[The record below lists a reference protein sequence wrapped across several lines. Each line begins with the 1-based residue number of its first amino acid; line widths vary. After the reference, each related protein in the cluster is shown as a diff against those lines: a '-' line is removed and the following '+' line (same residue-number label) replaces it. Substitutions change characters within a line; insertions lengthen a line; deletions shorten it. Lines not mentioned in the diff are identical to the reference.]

1 MMCDQ
6 GHGDIL
12 AKIEDV
18 EGTVGEVKTL
28 AQENKETLDSIYDC
42 VAGTIG
48 NGGEKPGL
56 VGRVRS
62 IEKWIETRV
71 WFERLVVGIVA
82 AQIIALLF
90 IAARVVPYL
99 TP

>member
-1 MMCDQ
+1 MEDQ

-12 AKIEDV
+12 AKIGDV
-18 EGTVGEVKTL
+18 EGTVKEVKEL
-28 AQENKETLDSIYDC
+28 AEDNKEILDSIYDC

-71 WFERLVVGIVA
+71 WFERLVIGIVA

-90 IAARVVPYL
+90 IAARVAPYM